1 MIEGGDF
8 ECYMHDFKTRSIEEW
23 NAHMMDTPGHSEEGT
38 TACTRCGAII
48 EFSGLPYHPIK
59 DDGSKGIALQ
69 CPDCSEKTHGTA
81 TITKKSEGTRWK

>member
-8 ECYMHDFKTRSIEEW
+8 ECYIHDFKTRDIDEW
-23 NAHMMDTPGHSEEGT
+23 NTHMMDTPGHSEEGT

-48 EFSGLPYHPIK
+48 EFSGLPYQPIK

>member
-8 ECYMHDFKTRSIEEW
+8 ECYIHDFKTRDIDEW

-48 EFSGLPYHPIK
+48 EFSGLPYQPIK

>member
-8 ECYMHDFKTRSIEEW
+8 ECYIHDFKTRDIDEW

-48 EFSGLPYHPIK
+48 EFSGLPYQPIK

-69 CPDCSEKTHGTA
+69 CPDCSEKTHGSA